1 MLTKK
6 EKKEYV
12 FKKLDEILKPQGYYL
27 IKTGLDPSFIL
38 KGKDKI
44 VYFFFNFKDM
54 GQIAFSKLMISIKIV
69 EEIIFE
75 IKEPDQ
81 DYSYIDN
88 KKYFLT
94 TVFDGETKM
103 PEGYYRGI
111 GYDVNTQE
119 ELEFFTEWILN
130 YLKTDGQKF
139 IETYSYLPNILKK
152 MDELVDT
159 GGYWSDLLTGG
170 VPHLF
175 KGLIISKLCNDPNF
189 YNKIIF
195 VDNIFA
201 TEDISEYLPYYEKLK
216 ERLKS
221 VEPIYNVC
229 PEIRLQ

>member
-12 FKKLDEILKPQGYYL
+12 FKKLDEVLKPQGYYL
-27 IKTGLDPSFIL
+27 VKTGLDPSFIL
-38 KGKDKI
+38 KENDKI

-81 DYSYIDN
+81 DYSHIDN

-103 PEGYYRGI
+103 PDGYYRGI
-111 GYDVNTQE
+111 GYDINSQE
-119 ELEFFTEWILN
+119 DLVFFTEWILN

-221 VEPIYNVC
+221 VEPIYNV
-229 PEIRLQ
+229 

>member
-1 MLTKK
+1 MLKSERKK
-6 EKKEYV
+6 IV
-12 FKKLDEILKPQGYYL
+12 FKEFDLYFNPLGYKG
-27 IKTGLDPSFIL
+27 IKTGGDPTYVLKTKDFVVTFFMNFLDVGGIDISGIRMSIL
-38 KGKDKI
+38 EVENHIINLFGK
-44 VYFFFNFKDM
+44 
-54 GQIAFSKLMISIKIV
+54 Q
-69 EEIIFE
+69 
-75 IKEPDQ
+75 
-81 DYSYIDN
+81 YICD
-88 KKYFLT
+88 KYF
-94 TVFDGETKM
+94 
-103 PEGYYRGI
+103 
-111 GYDVNTQE
+111 YDEKRYFLDTISDKKRLDKFSNVE
-119 ELEFFTEWILN
+119 
-130 YLKTDGQKF
+130 LKTEIEVLDFIQWYINYFEKEGKHF

-221 VEPIYNVC
+221 IEPIYNV
-229 PEIRLQ
+229 

>member
-1 MLTKK
+1 MLKSERKK
-6 EKKEYV
+6 IV
-12 FKKLDEILKPQGYYL
+12 FKEFDLYFNPLGYKG
-27 IKTGLDPSFIL
+27 IKTGGDPTYVLKTKNFVVTFFMNFLDVGGIDISGIRMSIL
-38 KGKDKI
+38 EVENHIINLFGK
-44 VYFFFNFKDM
+44 
-54 GQIAFSKLMISIKIV
+54 Q
-69 EEIIFE
+69 
-75 IKEPDQ
+75 
-81 DYSYIDN
+81 YICD
-88 KKYFLT
+88 KYF
-94 TVFDGETKM
+94 
-103 PEGYYRGI
+103 
-111 GYDVNTQE
+111 YDEKRYFLDTISDKKRLDKFSNVE
-119 ELEFFTEWILN
+119 
-130 YLKTDGQKF
+130 LKTEIEVLDFVQWYINYFEKEGKHF

-221 VEPIYNVC
+221 VEPIYNV
-229 PEIRLQ
+229 

>member
-12 FKKLDEILKPQGYYL
+12 FKRLDEILKPQGYYL
-27 IKTGLDPSFIL
+27 VKTGLDPSFIL
-38 KGKDKI
+38 KENDKI

-221 VEPIYNVC
+221 VEPIYNV
-229 PEIRLQ
+229 

>member
-1 MLTKK
+1 MLKSERKK
-6 EKKEYV
+6 IV
-12 FKKLDEILKPQGYYL
+12 FKEFDLYFNPLGYKG
-27 IKTGLDPSFIL
+27 IKTGGDPTYVLKTKNFVVTFFMNFLDVGGIDISGIRMSIL
-38 KGKDKI
+38 EVENHIINLFGK
-44 VYFFFNFKDM
+44 
-54 GQIAFSKLMISIKIV
+54 Q
-69 EEIIFE
+69 
-75 IKEPDQ
+75 
-81 DYSYIDN
+81 YICD
-88 KKYFLT
+88 KYF
-94 TVFDGETKM
+94 
-103 PEGYYRGI
+103 
-111 GYDVNTQE
+111 YDEKRYFLDTISDKKRLDKFSNVE
-119 ELEFFTEWILN
+119 
-130 YLKTDGQKF
+130 LKTEIEVLDFVQWYINYFEKEGKHF

-221 VEPIYNVC
+221 VEPIYNVQFQKN
-229 PEIRLQ
+229 IQNFK

>member
-12 FKKLDEILKPQGYYL
+12 FKKLDEVLKPQGYYL
-27 IKTGLDPSFIL
+27 VKTGLDPSFIL

-81 DYSYIDN
+81 DYSHIDN

-103 PEGYYRGI
+103 PDGYYRGI
-111 GYDVNTQE
+111 GYDINSQE
-119 ELEFFTEWILN
+119 DLVFFTEWILN

-152 MDELVDT
+152 MD
-159 GGYWSDLLTGG
+159 
-170 VPHLF
+170 
-175 KGLIISKLCNDPNF
+175 
-189 YNKIIF
+189 
-195 VDNIFA
+195 
-201 TEDISEYLPYYEKLK
+201 
-216 ERLKS
+216 
-221 VEPIYNVC
+221 
-229 PEIRLQ
+229 

>member
-12 FKKLDEILKPQGYYL
+12 FKKLDEVLKPQGYYL
-27 IKTGLDPSFIL
+27 VKTGLDPSFIL

-75 IKEPDQ
+75 IKKPDQ
-81 DYSYIDN
+81 DYSHIDN

-103 PEGYYRGI
+103 PDGYYRGI
-111 GYDVNTQE
+111 GYDINSQE
-119 ELEFFTEWILN
+119 DLVFFTEWILN

-221 VEPIYNVC
+221 VEPIYNV
-229 PEIRLQ
+229 

>member
-1 MLTKK
+1 MLKSERKK
-6 EKKEYV
+6 IV
-12 FKKLDEILKPQGYYL
+12 FKEFDLYFNPLGYKG
-27 IKTGLDPSFIL
+27 IKTGGDPTYVLKTKNFVVTFFMNFLDVGGIDISGIRMSIL
-38 KGKDKI
+38 EVENHIINLFGK
-44 VYFFFNFKDM
+44 
-54 GQIAFSKLMISIKIV
+54 Q
-69 EEIIFE
+69 
-75 IKEPDQ
+75 
-81 DYSYIDN
+81 YICD
-88 KKYFLT
+88 KYF
-94 TVFDGETKM
+94 
-103 PEGYYRGI
+103 
-111 GYDVNTQE
+111 YDEKRYFLDTISDKKRLDKFSNVELKTE
-119 ELEFFTEWILN
+119 IEVLEFVQWYIN
-130 YLKTDGQKF
+130 YFEKEGKHF

-221 VEPIYNVC
+221 VEPIYNV
-229 PEIRLQ
+229 

>member
-12 FKKLDEILKPQGYYL
+12 FKKLDEVLKPQGYYL
-27 IKTGLDPSFIL
+27 VKTGLDPSFIL
-38 KGKDKI
+38 KENDKI

-81 DYSYIDN
+81 DYSHIDN

-94 TVFDGETKM
+94 TVFDGESKM
-103 PEGYYRGI
+103 PDGYYRGI
-111 GYDVNTQE
+111 GYDINSQE
-119 ELEFFTEWILN
+119 DLVFFTEWILN

-221 VEPIYNVC
+221 VEPIYNV
-229 PEIRLQ
+229 

>member
-1 MLTKK
+1 MLKSERKK
-6 EKKEYV
+6 IV
-12 FKKLDEILKPQGYYL
+12 FKEFDLYFNPLGYKG
-27 IKTGLDPSFIL
+27 IKTGGDPTYVLKTKNFVVTFFMNFLDVGGIDISGIRMSIL
-38 KGKDKI
+38 EVENHIINLFGKQD
-44 VYFFFNFKDM
+44 
-54 GQIAFSKLMISIKIV
+54 IS
-69 EEIIFE
+69 
-75 IKEPDQ
+75 D
-81 DYSYIDN
+81 
-88 KKYFLT
+88 KYF
-94 TVFDGETKM
+94 
-103 PEGYYRGI
+103 
-111 GYDVNTQE
+111 YDEKRYFLDTISDKKRLDKFSNVE
-119 ELEFFTEWILN
+119 
-130 YLKTDGQKF
+130 LKTEIEVLDFVQWYINYFEKEGKHF

-221 VEPIYNVC
+221 VEPIYNV
-229 PEIRLQ
+229 

>member
-1 MLTKK
+1 M
-6 EKKEYV
+6 V
-12 FKKLDEILKPQGYYL
+12 
-27 IKTGLDPSFIL
+27 KTGLDPSFIL
-38 KGKDKI
+38 KENDKI

-81 DYSYIDN
+81 DYSHIDN

-103 PEGYYRGI
+103 PDGYYRGI
-111 GYDVNTQE
+111 GYDINSQE
-119 ELEFFTEWILN
+119 DLVFFTEWILN

-221 VEPIYNVC
+221 VEPIYNV
-229 PEIRLQ
+229 

>member
-12 FKKLDEILKPQGYYL
+12 FKKLNEILKPQGYYL

-81 DYSYIDN
+81 DYSHIDN

-103 PEGYYRGI
+103 PDGYYRGI
-111 GYDVNTQE
+111 GYDINSQE
-119 ELEFFTEWILN
+119 DLVFFTEWILN

-221 VEPIYNVC
+221 VEPIYNV
-229 PEIRLQ
+229 

>member
-12 FKKLDEILKPQGYYL
+12 FNKLNEILKPQGYYL
-27 IKTGLDPSFIL
+27 VKTGLDPSFIL

-81 DYSYIDN
+81 DYSHIDN

-103 PEGYYRGI
+103 PDGYYRGI
-111 GYDVNTQE
+111 GYDINSQE
-119 ELEFFTEWILN
+119 DLVFFTEWILN

-152 MDELVDT
+152 MDELQAE
-159 GGYWSDLLTGG
+159 GKYWSEILSGCEDN
-170 VPHLF
+170 LF
-175 KGLIISKLCNDPNF
+175 RGLIISKLCNDKN
-189 YNKIIF
+189 YNKKIEYIDSIF
-195 VDNIFA
+195 YESPDDWI
-201 TEDISEYLPYYEKLK
+201 PYYEKLK

-221 VEPIYNVC
+221 VEPIYNV
-229 PEIRLQ
+229 

>member
-12 FKKLDEILKPQGYYL
+12 FKKLDEVLKPQGYYL
-27 IKTGLDPSFIL
+27 VKTGLDPSFIL

-81 DYSYIDN
+81 DYSHIDN

-103 PEGYYRGI
+103 PDGYYRGI
-111 GYDVNTQE
+111 GYDINSQE
-119 ELEFFTEWILN
+119 DLVFFTEWILN

-221 VEPIYNVC
+221 VEPIYNV
-229 PEIRLQ
+229 

>member
-1 MLTKK
+1 MLKSERKK
-6 EKKEYV
+6 IV
-12 FKKLDEILKPQGYYL
+12 FKEFDLYFNPLGYKG
-27 IKTGLDPSFIL
+27 IKTGGDPTYVLKTKNFVVTFFMNFLDVGGIDISGIRMSIL
-38 KGKDKI
+38 EVENHIINLFGKQ
-44 VYFFFNFKDM
+44 Y
-54 GQIAFSKLMISIKIV
+54 IS
-69 EEIIFE
+69 
-75 IKEPDQ
+75 D
-81 DYSYIDN
+81 
-88 KKYFLT
+88 KYF
-94 TVFDGETKM
+94 
-103 PEGYYRGI
+103 
-111 GYDVNTQE
+111 YDEKRYFLDTISDKRRLDKFSNVELKTE
-119 ELEFFTEWILN
+119 IEVLEFVQWYIN
-130 YLKTDGQKF
+130 YFEKEGKHF

-221 VEPIYNVC
+221 VEPIYNV
-229 PEIRLQ
+229 